1 MKYQVLYINTAFTL
15 KKNFA
20 FIDHCRRSES
30 GSIKNKHHSVAN
42 PDFCQA
48 EKKEATLSGNSR
60 TLIIWMIRIYM
71 WHLSRPA
78 LTFCVDER
86 RFSSIEKKN

>member
-20 FIDHCRRSES
+20 FISHWRSEN

-42 PDFCQA
+42 PDFGHA
-48 EKKEATLSGNSR
+48 GKKEATLSGDSR
-60 TLIIWMIRIYM
+60 TLII
-71 WHLSRPA
+71 
-78 LTFCVDER
+78 
-86 RFSSIEKKN
+86 